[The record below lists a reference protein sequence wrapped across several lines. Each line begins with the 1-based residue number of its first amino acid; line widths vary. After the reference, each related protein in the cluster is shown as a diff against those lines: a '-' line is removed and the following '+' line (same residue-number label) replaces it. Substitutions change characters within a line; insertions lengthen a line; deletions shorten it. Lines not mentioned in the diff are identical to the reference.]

1 MSDPPAQ
8 QPGRIPVALGDGNGN
23 IRIAGTNRVW
33 CRPLSDGGG
42 PQPAI
47 LSVETTENDARLPP
61 EGTLLQA
68 EWMEEPAERVLRI
81 MPSSLPA

>member
-1 MSDPPAQ
+1 MSDPTTQ
-8 QPGRIPVALGDGNGN
+8 QGRIPVALGDGNGN
-23 IRIAGTNRVW
+23 VRIPGTNRVW
-33 CRPLSDGGG
+33 CRPLSDGGE

-68 EWMEEPAERVLRI
+68 EWMEEATERVLRI
-81 MPSSLPA
+81 IPSSLPA